1 MSPCPA
7 DFLPQAAKE
16 SWDRL
21 RVSCTQPFNK
31 RLQFGLSFLRIRT
44 MEEEAEGASV
54 QHEDIAEENLVRGF
68 KRFYSY
74 ICSVIAA
81 ITTGLNCYELRFT
94 AHARKDD
101 IRDGVAIQPSYPKHV
116 FWANHRVCELNV

>member
-44 MEEEAEGASV
+44 MEDEAEGPSV
-54 QHEDIAEENLVRGF
+54 QHEDITEENMVRGF
-68 KRFYSY
+68 M
-74 ICSVIAA
+74 
-81 ITTGLNCYELRFT
+81 
-94 AHARKDD
+94 
-101 IRDGVAIQPSYPKHV
+101 
-116 FWANHRVCELNV
+116 NVLSPCV